1 MRLVGLMAAAAV
13 LLSLQGGARAG
24 QPLAVVAAENFY
36 GDVAQ
41 QIGGPA
47 VTVASIL
54 ANPNQDPHEFEASA
68 STARRVADA
77 SLVIYSGADYDPW
90 MAKLLSA
97 SRSPGR
103 KVIVVAELM
112 DRKPGDNPHLWYDP
126 ATMPALAKAIAL
138 ELESRDAAHKADYQ
152 GRLKAFLG
160 SMRAIDGKVAEMRRK
175 HAGVP
180 VTATEPVFGYMAA
193 ALGLDMRNASFQ
205 AKVMNGTE
213 PSAREIAAFE
223 QDLRTRAVK
232 VLFCNSQVSDG
243 LTARLKRLARESNVP
258 IVEVSETEPPGV
270 RYQAWMM
277 GQLEATEKA
286 LAGPGS

>member
-13 LLSLQGGARAG
+13 LLSLQGGATAG

-103 KVIVVAELM
+103 KVIVVADLM

-138 ELESRDAAHKADYQ
+138 ELESQDAAHKADYQ

-205 AKVMNGTE
+205 TKVMNGTE